1 MPTPSPE
8 ALAFLRT
15 RRSRP
20 AKTLTVPVPDRDDLR
35 GLLEIALRTPDHG
48 KLEPWRF
55 VVLERGALLRL
66 AAAVPA
72 HGARAGEEEVRI
84 EKMARQFAIAHLA
97 VAVISSPVEAEKV
110 PEIEQVLSA
119 GAVCYGLLQA
129 ALAAGWGANWLTGW
143 ASHDRG
149 FVEGELGL
157 APHERVAGFV
167 HIGTETTTPPERARP
182 DPDAITSWLSA

>member
-20 AKTLTVPVPDRDDLR
+20 AKTLTTPVPDRAALR
-35 GLLEIALRTPDHG
+35 ELLEIAVRTPDHG

-55 VVLERGALLRL
+55 LVLDRAALLRL
-66 AAAVPA
+66 AEAVPA
-72 HGARAGEEEVRI
+72 HGARAGQEEVRI
-84 EKMARQFAIAHLA
+84 EKMARQFATAHLV

-167 HIGTETTTPPERARP
+167 HIGTETAAPPERARP